1 MRVICLGMSLM
12 YSEGVLFVSLSFPVI
27 TKINVPNYC
36 KAGLSQQCMM
46 PMMTAGQMMV
56 ASPQRCLWFYII
68 LLRRSTLEGCFSA
81 RRLVITLLLYYDCES
96 ACYSCLGLPL
106 LCIFMR

>member
-27 TKINVPNYC
+27 TKCSNC
-36 KAGLSQQCMM
+36 KAGLSQQWMM

-56 ASPQRCLWFYII
+56 ASPPRCLWFYII

-81 RRLVITLLLYYDCES
+81 RRLVITLL
-96 ACYSCLGLPL
+96 
-106 LCIFMR
+106 